1 MDAEQKERS
10 AASIAWMKEAFAVAK
25 ADGSLGLVL
34 MTQANVRFE
43 SMWTPKL
50 MKRYLTVLDIK
61 PPKELK
67 QSAYVP
73 FLKAIAEE
81 VENYDRPIT
90 FIHGDT
96 HLFRISKPLLS
107 QKTKRFFGNFTRV
120 ETFGGP
126 DSHWVR
132 VIVDPKDPQLF
143 SYRQEIIPENVGT
156 RRKK

>member
-50 MKRYLTVLDIK
+50 MKR
-61 PPKELK
+61 
-67 QSAYVP
+67 
-73 FLKAIAEE
+73 
-81 VENYDRPIT
+81 
-90 FIHGDT
+90 
-96 HLFRISKPLLS
+96 
-107 QKTKRFFGNFTRV
+107 FFENFTRV

-126 DSHWVR
+126 NSHWVR

-143 SYRQEIIPENVGT
+143 SYRQEIVRENVVN